1 VRFWDSSAIVPL
13 LVVESS
19 SAPVLREYERDPE
32 VVAWWATEAECVSA
46 LARLE
51 REGSLAAPSMSEALR
66 RLNGLSSAWREVQPV
81 AAVRTTAIRLLRV
94 HPLRTADAL
103 QLAAAIV
110 ASEDHPAT
118 LQFVTLD
125 ERLAQAA
132 EREGFAVVFP
142 DVRNALKG
150 SLAGVA
156 MTTGQGDESL
166 FTAVD
171 TIALGDV

>member
-1 VRFWDSSAIVPL
+1 MRFWDSSAVVSL

-19 SAPVLREYERDPE
+19 SAAVMREYELDPE

-51 REGSLAAPSMSEALR
+51 REGSLTASSMGQGLR
-66 RLNGLSSAWREVQPV
+66 RLDGLARAWREVQPV
-81 AAVRTTAIRLLRV
+81 TAVRTTAIRLLRV

-103 QLAAAIV
+103 QLGAAIV
-110 ASEDHPAT
+110 AAEDHPAT

-132 EREGFAVVFP
+132 EREGFAVINP
-142 DVRNALKG
+142 AE
-150 SLAGVA
+150 AG
-156 MTTGQGDESL
+156 
-166 FTAVD
+166 
-171 TIALGDV
+171 